1 MTMIHSIK
9 RRNVRQ
15 RASMSAAAAAAVLLI
30 AGCGGGAASAPDP
43 DAPAGAGAGPTAS
56 GAQAPAG
63 AVLEVTGKEF
73 SFAPAPLKAA
83 AGKTTIRFTNSGIME
98 HDLSIDALK
107 VKIKAAAGK
116 TGEAVVILK
125 PGTYKTTCSVPGHIQ
140 SGMVGTL
147 KVS

>member
-1 MTMIHSIK
+1 MISSVK
-9 RRNVRQ
+9 PKKLRQ
-15 RASMSAAAAAAVLLI
+15 RAGMSAAAAAAVLLM
-30 AGCGGGAASAPDP
+30 AGCGGGAASVPDP

-56 GAQAPAG
+56 EAPAPAG

-98 HDLSIDALK
+98 HDLTIDALK
-107 VKIKAAAGK
+107 VKITAAAGK
-116 TGEAVVILK
+116 TGEAVATLK
-125 PGTYKTTCSVPGHIQ
+125 PGTYKTTCTVPGHIQ

>member
-1 MTMIHSIK
+1 MTMIHSLK
-9 RRNVRQ
+9 HRTLRQ
-15 RASMSAAAAAAVLLI
+15 RASMSAAAGAAVLLI
-30 AGCGGGAASAPDP
+30 AGCGGGATSAPDA
-43 DAPAGAGAGPTAS
+43 DAPAGP
-56 GAQAPAG
+56 APAAKAAPAAAG

-73 SFAPAPLKAA
+73 AFAPAPLKAA

-107 VKIKAAAGK
+107 VKITAAAGK
-116 TGEAVVILK
+116 TGEATVTLK